1 MYSVQ
6 YVRVQYSTYTVN
18 CPKLMLSVFLNL
30 QFLYTYMF
38 YNRKDSN
45 QDLQNSDLF
54 SRSQNIHFV
63 TENMHGFGFLGV
75 KKFNKEFRE
84 H

>member
-1 MYSVQ
+1 
-6 YVRVQYSTYTVN
+6 
-18 CPKLMLSVFLNL
+18 
-30 QFLYTYMF
+30 MF

-45 QDLQNSDLF
+45 QNLQNSDLFSRSQNIHFVTENMVSGFLRSQNIHFVTENMVSGF